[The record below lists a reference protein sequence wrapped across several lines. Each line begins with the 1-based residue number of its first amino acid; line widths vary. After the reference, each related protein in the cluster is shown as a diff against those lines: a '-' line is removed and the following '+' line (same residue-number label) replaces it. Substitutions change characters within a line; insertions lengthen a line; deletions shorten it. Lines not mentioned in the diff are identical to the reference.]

1 MRRLVFYVVFSIFV
15 IAGCGDIGQ
24 STDGMT
30 TVATEIFTTEACANE
45 NEISKDS
52 LSAQE
57 FVDDMGVGW
66 NLGNSLDPVDCT
78 WVLNDLDYETAWG
91 NGKVTRE
98 LIHFIKAEGFDTI
111 RIPVT
116 WTNHVGAAPEYLIND
131 NWMARVQEI
140 VDWCMEEDLYVIINM
155 HHENGWLTKASTDY
169 DGVMTKYRN
178 IWTQIASRFGGYS
191 EKLIFESMNEIGFD
205 DLGTQEGCKLLNE
218 INREFVELVRNSGQ
232 NNKERYLMLAG
243 YWTDIDSTCQG
254 VMLPKDDRVILSVH
268 YYSPAEFAIADSES
282 SWGYAAAWGTEADFS
297 YLQGQMDKLKKNFID
312 KGIPVVMGEYGCI
325 IKDKD
330 EASRV
335 LYLSSVA
342 QYCRWYGI
350 CPILWDNGEEIDR
363 DNLVWRTNGLA
374 EGILDWNKNLE

>member
-1 MRRLVFYVVFSIFV
+1 MRRLVLHIAILMLVMVGCTDACGSI
-15 IAGCGDIGQ
+15 DE
-24 STDGMT
+24 
-30 TVATEIFTTEACANE
+30 TVTATEITTTEPFANE
-45 NEISKDS
+45 NELSKDE

-57 FVDDMGVGW
+57 FVDNMGVGW

-98 LIHFIKAEGFDTI
+98 LIHFIKTEGFDTI

-116 WTNHVGAAPEYLIND
+116 WTNHVSGAPEYVINEA
-131 NWMARVQEI
+131 WMARVQEI
-140 VDWCMEEDLYVIINM
+140 VDWCIEEDLYVIINM
-155 HHENGWLTKASTDY
+155 HHESGWLTGASEDY
-169 DGVMTKYRN
+169 EGVMAKYRS
-178 IWTQIASRFGGYS
+178 IWTQIANRFGGYS

-205 DLGTQEGCKLLNE
+205 DLGTQEGCKLLNK
-218 INREFVELVRNSGQ
+218 INGEFVELVRNSGQ

-243 YWTDIDSTCQG
+243 YWTDIDSTCEG
-254 VMLPKDDRVILSVH
+254 VVLPEDDRAILSVH
-268 YYSPAEFAIADSES
+268 YYSPAEFAIADSGS
-282 SWGYAAAWGTEADFS
+282 SWGYAATWGTEADFA
-297 YLQGQMDKLKKNFID
+297 YLQGQMDKLKTNFID

-342 QYCRWYGI
+342 QYCRKYGI

-363 DNLVWRTNGLA
+363 EKLVFRTKGLA
-374 EGILDWNKNLE
+374 EGIFE